1 MFGATR
7 SGANA
12 YAKVGVE
19 TGVLSASPHRL
30 TAMLYEGALTAL
42 STASANMKA
51 GNIAA
56 KGKAIS
62 HAILI
67 IDGGLRASLDKKV
80 GGAIAL
86 SLEALY
92 EYMSHRLLTANID
105 NDPAILDEVQR
116 LLLEL
121 KRAWDMISP
130 DAAAP
135 EPMAPARS
143 VAYDALAPRVSNL
156 VRA

>member
-1 MFGATR
+1 MFGATLN
-7 SGANA
+7 GANA

-51 GNIAA
+51 RNIAA

-62 HAILI
+62 NAILI

-80 GGAIAL
+80 GGEIAL

-92 EYMSHRLLTANID
+92 EYMSRRLLTANID

-121 KRAWDMISP
+121 KGAWDQISP